1 MKKAKAR
8 VSRGTNRRGKS
19 VSSSEKRARAVRDE
33 IKSAIVDSAL
43 DMTKSVIRMVNKRG
57 SVTAMRFLWS
67 LADMSSETVAEKP
80 KKNTFSMIS
89 LTRRLGLREG
99 SNAKT
104 TASDGSSKVESH

>member
-1 MKKAKAR
+1 
-8 VSRGTNRRGKS
+8 
-19 VSSSEKRARAVRDE
+19 
-33 IKSAIVDSAL
+33 
-43 DMTKSVIRMVNKRG
+43 
-57 SVTAMRFLWS
+57 MRFLWS